1 EPQACA
7 FTQRPC
13 IQPRQEGFEF
23 CIKHIL
29 EDKNAPYK
37 QCSYASAKNGKR
49 CPSPEALLSQ
59 LSCFNRSE
67 SLDGGR
73 SEASRIPGNIFSLTT
88 NSDADFTLG
97 DKIIVWDL
105 DVEGDGMQGPPSP
118 LQFDTALALE
128 DQTIRAIAEAPM
140 DILTGEDPDQ
150 VDLDTSGQELS
161 ERDVDAI
168 MDDQVN
174 F

>member
-1 EPQACA
+1 MSPV
-7 FTQRPC
+7 
-13 IQPRQEGFEF
+13 
-23 CIKHIL
+23 
-29 EDKNAPYK
+29 K
-37 QCSYASAKNGKR
+37 Q
-49 CPSPEALLSQ
+49 
-59 LSCFNRSE
+59 
-67 SLDGGR
+67 
-73 SEASRIPGNIFSLTT
+73 
-88 NSDADFTLG
+88 
-97 DKIIVWDL
+97 DL

-174 F
+174 SHLGALSSWKSWILLLRNGAQTWQYENTPTVTLQDGSNKISVAICVCMISTFNTCRIVWLTG